1 MRLWLIATLVCSLLV
16 GCSRD
21 PNVRKQKYLESG
33 QRYFQKE
40 KYREAAIQ
48 FQNAL
53 QVDARY
59 AEAHYQLAQCDM
71 RLGNFRGAYAELMRT
86 VDITP
91 QNWKAHIDLGNL
103 LLAGREFKRAQ
114 EQALLVLAAEPN
126 NADAHALL
134 ANANAAL
141 GDR

>member
-1 MRLWLIATLVCSLLV
+1 MRDSRWITLWLIATLGVSLFA

-53 QVDARY
+53 QVDPRY
-59 AEAHYQLAQCDM
+59 VDAHYQLAQCSL
-71 RLGNFRGAYAELMRT
+71 RLGIVQGAYAQLLRT
-86 VDITP
+86 VDLEP
-91 QNWKAHIDLGNL
+91 RHSKAQIDLGNMF
-103 LLAGREFKRAQ
+103 LAGREFKRAQ
-114 EQALLVLAAEPN
+114 EKAELVLAQEPN

-134 ANANAAL
+134 A
-141 GDR
+141 